1 MTKDVLWLHQAFKM
15 AVNEM
20 DSNVNIGYPKELI
33 DIVLNKAVLKWLST
47 IVTQLEQSS
56 AIIEKLSSLVIRT
69 PVASTATAANSF
81 QTPLTSLITLED
93 SYEYRLDGLSH
104 PYYMFLS
111 AIAVMNKGT
120 CTKQGM
126 VRMEQHD
133 DIVIVLRDNN
143 RKPSFRYGEVVGELG
158 RDSKSYTDTDA
169 NTVSKSIVLHTESG
183 TTLENMYLT
192 YLKVPNQLCIG
203 GYNDLNGVALTRVEL
218 DIPQE
223 YYPDIIEFAKM
234 EVANTYGF
242 TNKSK

>member
-33 DIVLNKAVLKWLST
+33 DIVLNKAVLAWLST
-47 IVTQLEQSS
+47 IVTELEKSS
-56 AIIEKLSSLVIRT
+56 EIIEKLSSLVIRT
-69 PVASTATAANSF
+69 PVTSTATTANSF
-81 QTPLTSLITLED
+81 QSPLSSSISLSD
-93 SYEYRLDGLSH
+93 AYEYRLDGLDH

-111 AIAVMNKGT
+111 AAVDMTKSS
-120 CTKQGM
+120 CSKQGM

-133 DIVIVLRDNN
+133 DIQIVLRDEN

-158 RDSKSYTDTDA
+158 RDSKTYTDTDA
-169 NTVSKSIVLHTESG
+169 NTVSKSIVLHAEKN
-183 TTLENMYLT
+183 TTLGSMYLT
-192 YLKVPNQLCIG
+192 YLKVPNSLCIG
-203 GYNDLNGVALTRVEL
+203 GYNDLNGNPLTRVEL

-223 YYPDIIEFAKM
+223 YYPNIIEFAKM